1 MKKKGKPSFKEA
13 VFVLLVIVASI
24 AIGVVGL
31 KLSPNITILAAI
43 GMIMLYAVV
52 KRYPTEWLHEGII
65 NGIKPGIIP
74 IFIFILV
81 GALIVVWIQA
91 GIIPT
96 LMVIGFKLISVKWFV
111 PSVFVVCAIVG
122 SAVGS
127 AFTVMSTIGIAFF
140 GIGTT
145 LGINPA
151 LVVGSIVS
159 GAVFGDKMSP
169 LSEST
174 NLAAAIVDADL
185 FKHIKH
191 MMWSTVPAFVVS
203 FFLFMVLG
211 HTNRETSLTAIRE
224 VTDILEANFTISFW
238 SLIPLFLMLLCAW
251 KKVPAILTI
260 LLNIAVAVG
269 MIFIQNPQTSLSSL
283 ATVIESGF
291 VATTGNQQIDSLLSR
306 GGIESMMPTVS
317 LIILTLSLGGLLIEF
332 GLISTV
338 MDVVSKKMTNTPKL
352 IFTTLMTSIGVNL
365 FIGEQ
370 FLSVILPGNAFKET
384 YQKAGFDPT
393 VLGRTLEDGGTV
405 INYLVPWG
413 IAGSFVASTFGIP
426 TLTYLPF
433 VFFSLLSPV
442 FSMVSA
448 FTGLGIEK
456 IDEKPNGTLGIDTNE

>member
-81 GALIVVWIQA
+81 GALIAVWIQA

-140 GIGTT
+140 GIGMT

-442 FSMVSA
+442 FSMVTA

>member
-81 GALIVVWIQA
+81 GALIAVWIQA

-269 MIFIQNPQTSLSSL
+269 MIFIQNPQTSLSGL

-352 IFTTLMTSIGVNL
+352 IFTTLMTSIGVNF

>member
-13 VFVLLVIVASI
+13 VFVLLVIVTSI

-81 GALIVVWIQA
+81 GALIAVWIQA

-448 FTGLGIEK
+448 FTGLGIAK

>member
-81 GALIVVWIQA
+81 GALIAVWIQA

-111 PSVFVVCAIVG
+111 PSVFVVCAIIG

-393 VLGRTLEDGGTV
+393 VLGRTLEDGGIV

-448 FTGLGIEK
+448 FTGLGIAK